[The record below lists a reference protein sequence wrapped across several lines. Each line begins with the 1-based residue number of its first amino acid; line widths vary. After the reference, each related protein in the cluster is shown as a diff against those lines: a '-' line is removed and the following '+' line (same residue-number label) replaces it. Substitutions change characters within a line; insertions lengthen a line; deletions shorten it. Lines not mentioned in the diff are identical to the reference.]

1 MPGPRVL
8 HIPYVL
14 SGRRQMSQLPHHPLP
29 LTTAVSLP
37 ASVGCR
43 AELKIILKNKIHKH
57 VRTCVCVCVAINM
70 NFTLK
75 LFKIKRELHAYE
87 YSVIYLKIQL
97 KQDEEASEIRPDK

>member
-37 ASVGCR
+37 TSVGCR
-43 AELKIILKNKIHKH
+43 AELKIILKNKIHKY
-57 VRTCVCVCVAINM
+57 VRTCLCVCGNK
-70 NFTLK
+70 NEFYT
-75 LFKIKRELHAYE
+75 
-87 YSVIYLKIQL
+87 
-97 KQDEEASEIRPDK
+97 EIV